1 MKAIFNNPLSWAK
14 SIVGNKWVFGF
25 LIGAHIFIW
34 AYAAYVGLI
43 MPTLGAKVFL
53 LPFFIFGVSLPLSYL
68 YALRKLVIVL
78 KEKHESEN
86 S

>member
-1 MKAIFNNPLSWAK
+1 MKTIFSNPLSGAK
-14 SIVGNKWVFGF
+14 SIVGNKWLFGF

-34 AYAAYVGLI
+34 LYLAYAGLI
-43 MPTLGAKVFL
+43 MPTLGMKVSL
-53 LPFFIFGVSLPLSYL
+53 LPFFVFGVSLPLLYL
-68 YALRKLVIVL
+68 YLLRKLVILL